1 MSADPQI
8 SVSEPTETGHAD
20 LGDHGLEFIRFA
32 PAVAGAPSVVMLHE
46 GLGSVA
52 MWRDFPA
59 RVAAATGA
67 EVIAYSRRGYGASSP
82 RPASYGVDYMH
93 AEARETLPRLFEFW
107 GLDAPVLLGHS
118 DGASV
123 ALIHAALPDTRARAV
138 AVMAP
143 HIMVEPISIQS
154 IEFAREQFHATDLK
168 QKLGRYHEDPEH
180 AFMGWND
187 IWLDPAFRDWDI
199 RPLLPEIRC
208 PVLAIQGEDDAY
220 GTMAQIDGIAAAA
233 AGPVRLLKLA
243 GCGHSPQR
251 DKPEETLAAI
261 RAFLEENCT

>member
-1 MSADPQI
+1 MSAEPQI
-8 SVSEPTETGHAD
+8 SLSEPTETGHAD

-59 RVAAATGA
+59 RLAAVTGA

-123 ALIHAALPDTRARAV
+123 ALIHAAEPDTPVRAV

-168 QKLGRYHEDPEH
+168 QKLGRYHDDPEQ

-187 IWLDPAFRDWDI
+187 IWLDPTFRDWDI
-199 RPLLPEIRC
+199 RPLLSEIRC

-233 AGPVRLLKLA
+233 GGPVRLLKLA

-261 RAFLEENCT
+261 RAFLEESCS

>member
-1 MSADPQI
+1 MSAEPQI
-8 SVSEPTETGHAD
+8 SLPEPAETGHAD
-20 LGDHGLEFIRFA
+20 LGDHGLEFIRFE
-32 PAVAGAPSVVMLHE
+32 AVGAGAPSVVMLHE
-46 GLGSVA
+46 GLGSVS

-67 EVIAYSRRGYGASSP
+67 QVFAYSRRGYGASSP
-82 RPASYGVDYMH
+82 RPASYAVDYMH
-93 AEARETLPRLFEFW
+93 VEARETLPRLFEIW

-123 ALIHAALPDTRARAV
+123 ALIHAAEPDTSVRAV
-138 AVMAP
+138 MVMAP
-143 HIMVEPISIQS
+143 HIMVEPISIES

-168 QKLGRYHEDPEH
+168 QKLGRYHDDPEH

-187 IWLDPAFRDWDI
+187 IWLEPAFREWDI
-199 RPLLPEIRC
+199 RPLLPQIRC

-220 GTMAQIDGIAAAA
+220 GTMAQIDGIAEAAG
-233 AGPVRLLKLA
+233 GPVRLLKLS

-251 DKPEETLAAI
+251 DKPDETLAAI
-261 RAFLEENCT
+261 RAFLEETCP